1 MRPVLT
7 KKAREAK
14 PQYLDQYIKQKL
26 SLESIPETA
35 STGNLIRKGSLK
47 KGTLLTVGG
56 NGSKKNFI
64 KKYTANEKSV
74 QDKLLGQMR
83 SALHPHGS
91 EADGGALS
99 SRALSPTSSN
109 YHHKVVQSN
118 SGFFNRALLND
129 FLQTKFITEQQQ

>member
-1 MRPVLT
+1 MRQTGMSISEWLILQGFEKQKRREDLIKRVTRSEKKRMRPVLT

-74 QDKLLGQMR
+74 
-83 SALHPHGS
+83 
-91 EADGGALS
+91 
-99 SRALSPTSSN
+99 
-109 YHHKVVQSN
+109 
-118 SGFFNRALLND
+118 
-129 FLQTKFITEQQQ
+129 